1 MRGLMRRLAPCST
14 PQRSCGASQAYRPTL
29 QSGDTDCVAVWPPAK
44 RSVPAPPGFLPLA
57 GSRTILTTNPYSA
70 SFRWTRVNCWT
81 NKSGQDQCVSV
92 NRIRSRND
100 VGDGQP
106 SRGGE
111 ASTDDEATGVCSCSV
126 LRDESGRRVSRGWS
140 RNLRDPLALGLLL
153 KVALGMHNRSGCAG
167 GSRMGSW

>member
-1 MRGLMRRLAPCST
+1 MRRLAPCST

-81 NKSGQDQCVSV
+81 NKSGQDQH
-92 NRIRSRND
+92 SRD
-100 VGDGQP
+100 
-106 SRGGE
+106 
-111 ASTDDEATGVCSCSV
+111 TSV
-126 LRDESGRRVSRGWS
+126 LTLSGGTRCEGMIIGSPLMQRGNGIAEVRVGIESLYAAIFDECRERRGAFATSG
-140 RNLRDPLALGLLL
+140 
-153 KVALGMHNRSGCAG
+153 
-167 GSRMGSW
+167 